1 MIYPNESNEQIY
13 FNLSNFNGISEYTT
27 SNFYYNSSNSNC
39 FEYDSIFYKESE
51 SNENASFN
59 GLSQNNQTEKVYSQ
73 EKIIYIEN
81 KENIINNKI
90 NNNISNEEIIQKD
103 IKNIQEI
110 VFKYALKESKIKIGN
125 KTEKKSCRKSNQLN
139 MIKRN
144 FIQNICPYW
153 INYGEKDD
161 TQKINKLN
169 PKVLYKDYKNMK
181 LKDIYL
187 QDITIKEKDKA
198 HNQKI
203 VDSAKGIKKLK
214 LELSYENALK
224 LFFNINM
231 GEIELLKIIPN
242 LRDKKRFNLKRNYKE
257 FLKGLKGCNEFLK
270 EKGGKLGYSKKL
282 KENLNIFEKMYIK

>member
-1 MIYPNESNEQIY
+1 MYYPNEPKEKIY
-13 FNLSNFNGISEYTT
+13 FNLSNLNGISEDTT

-39 FEYDSIFYKESE
+39 FDYDFYFYKESE
-51 SNENASFN
+51 SNENANSN
-59 GLSQNNQTEKVYSQ
+59 EIHQNNQTEKVYRK

-81 KENIINNKI
+81 KENIINDKI

-110 VFKYALKESKIKIGN
+110 VFKYALNESKIKIGN
-125 KTEKKSCRKSNQLN
+125 KTEKKSSRKSNQLN

-181 LKDIYL
+181 LKDIYY
-187 QDITIKEKDKA
+187 QDITVKEKDKA

-203 VDSAKGIKKLK
+203 IDSAKGIKKLK

-224 LFFNINM
+224 LFFNVNV

-242 LRDKKRFNLKRNYKE
+242 LRDKKRFNLKINYKE
-257 FLKGLKGCNEFLK
+257 FLKGLKGYKEFLK
-270 EKGGKLGYSKKL
+270 EKGGKPGYYKKL
-282 KENLNIFEKMYIK
+282 KENLIIFEKMYIK

>member
-1 MIYPNESNEQIY
+1 MYYPNEPKEKIY
-13 FNLSNFNGISEYTT
+13 FNLSNLNGISEDTT

-39 FEYDSIFYKESE
+39 FDYDFYFYKESE
-51 SNENASFN
+51 SNENANSN
-59 GLSQNNQTEKVYSQ
+59 EIHQNNQTEKVYRK

-81 KENIINNKI
+81 KENIINDKI

-110 VFKYALKESKIKIGN
+110 VFKYALNESKIKIGN
-125 KTEKKSCRKSNQLN
+125 KTEKKSSRKSNQLN

-181 LKDIYL
+181 LKDIYY
-187 QDITIKEKDKA
+187 QDITVKEKDKA

-203 VDSAKGIKKLK
+203 IDSAKGIKKLK

-224 LFFNINM
+224 LFFNVNI

-242 LRDKKRFNLKRNYKE
+242 LKEKKRFNLKINYKE
-257 FLKGLKGCNEFLK
+257 FLKGLKGYKEFLK
-270 EKGGKLGYSKKL
+270 EKGGKPGYYKKL
-282 KENLNIFEKMYIK
+282 KENLIIFEKMYIK

>member
-1 MIYPNESNEQIY
+1 MYYPNEPKEKIY
-13 FNLSNFNGISEYTT
+13 FNLSNLNGISEDTT

-39 FEYDSIFYKESE
+39 FDYDFYFYKESE
-51 SNENASFN
+51 SNENANSN
-59 GLSQNNQTEKVYSQ
+59 EIHQNNQTEKVYRK

-81 KENIINNKI
+81 KENIINDKI

-125 KTEKKSCRKSNQLN
+125 KTEKKSSRKSNQLN

-181 LKDIYL
+181 LKDIYY
-187 QDITIKEKDKA
+187 QDITNKEKDKA

-203 VDSAKGIKKLK
+203 IDSAKGIKKLK

-224 LFFNINM
+224 LFFNVNI

-242 LRDKKRFNLKRNYKE
+242 LKEKKRFNSKINYKE

-270 EKGGKLGYSKKL
+270 EKGGKAGYSKKL
-282 KENLNIFEKMYIK
+282 KENLNNFEKMYIK

>member
-125 KTEKKSCRKSNQLN
+125 KTEKKSSRKSNQLN

-144 FIQNICPYW
+144 FVQNICPYW

-198 HNQKI
+198 HNKKI
-203 VDSAKGIKKLK
+203 IDSAKGIKKLK

>member
-1 MIYPNESNEQIY
+1 MYYPNEPKEKIY
-13 FNLSNFNGISEYTT
+13 FNLSNLNGISEDTT

-39 FEYDSIFYKESE
+39 FDYDFYFYKESE
-51 SNENASFN
+51 SNENANSN
-59 GLSQNNQTEKVYSQ
+59 EIHQNNQTEKVYRK

-81 KENIINNKI
+81 KENIINDKI

-110 VFKYALKESKIKIGN
+110 VFKYAKKESKIKMGN
-125 KTEKKSCRKSNQLN
+125 KTEKKSSRKSNQLN

-181 LKDIYL
+181 LKDIYY
-187 QDITIKEKDKA
+187 QDITVKEKDKA

-203 VDSAKGIKKLK
+203 IDSAKGIKKLK

-224 LFFNINM
+224 LFFNVNI

-282 KENLNIFEKMYIK
+282 KENLNIFEKMNIK

>member
-1 MIYPNESNEQIY
+1 MSYPNELQEQIY

-59 GLSQNNQTEKVYSQ
+59 GFSQNNQTEKVYSQ

-110 VFKYALKESKIKIGN
+110 VFKYAQKESKIKIGN
-125 KTEKKSCRKSNQLN
+125 KTEKKSSRKSNQLN

-144 FIQNICPYW
+144 FVQNICPYW

-181 LKDIYL
+181 LKDIYY
-187 QDITIKEKDKA
+187 QDITVKEKDKA

-203 VDSAKGIKKLK
+203 IDSAKGIKKLK

-224 LFFNINM
+224 LFFNVNI

-242 LRDKKRFNLKRNYKE
+242 LKEKKRFNLKINYKE
-257 FLKGLKGCNEFLK
+257 FLKGLKGYKEFLK
-270 EKGGKLGYSKKL
+270 EKGGKPGYYKKL
-282 KENLNIFEKMYIK
+282 KENLNYFEKMYIK

>member
-1 MIYPNESNEQIY
+1 MSYPNELQEQIY
-13 FNLSNFNGISEYTT
+13 LNLSNFNGISEDTT

-39 FEYDSIFYKESE
+39 FDYDFFFCEDSE
-51 SNENASFN
+51 SHDNANFN
-59 GLSQNNQTEKVYSQ
+59 GFSQNNQTEKVYSQ
-73 EKIIYIEN
+73 EKIIYIEK
-81 KENIINNKI
+81 KEK
-90 NNNISNEEIIQKD
+90 
-103 IKNIQEI
+103 EI
-110 VFKYALKESKIKIGN
+110 VFKYAEKESKIKIGN
-125 KTEKKSCRKSNQLN
+125 KTEKKSSRKSNQLN

-181 LKDIYL
+181 LKDIYY
-187 QDITIKEKDKA
+187 QDITVKEKDKA

-203 VDSAKGIKKLK
+203 IDSAKGIKKLK

-224 LFFNINM
+224 LFFNVNI

-242 LRDKKRFNLKRNYKE
+242 LRDKKRFNLKINYKE
-257 FLKGLKGCNEFLK
+257 FLKGLKGYKEFLK
-270 EKGGKLGYSKKL
+270 EKGGKPGYYKKL
-282 KENLNIFEKMYIK
+282 KENLNYFEKMYIK